1 MASTEESFRQ
11 TQEALD
17 SARRERSRALQQV
30 QTLCE
35 TGRRHLVVPF
45 LMANMQRVPALRKI
59 RLWQLDSIMF
69 NTSRRVANKTIRVM
83 RETIN
88 DDSSVNDGYVTLGWA
103 LESREKSVRMTAWLL
118 QLSLRERLSVFRKP
132 DDFPYGQLYRQTT
145 DIQQGKEGRT

>member
-1 MASTEESFRQ
+1 MVSTEESFQQ
-11 TQEALD
+11 TQDALD
-17 SARRERSRALQQV
+17 VARLERARALQQV

-35 TGRRHLVVPF
+35 TGRRHLVIPF

-69 NTSRRVANKTIRVM
+69 NTSRRIANKTIRVM

-103 LESREKSVRMTAWLL
+103 LESKEKPS
-118 QLSLRERLSVFRKP
+118 
-132 DDFPYGQLYRQTT
+132 G
-145 DIQQGKEGRT
+145 

>member
-1 MASTEESFRQ
+1 MASTEESFQQ

-17 SARRERSRALQQV
+17 AANRERSRALQQV

-35 TGRRHLVVPF
+35 TGRRHLVIPF

-69 NTSRRVANKTIRVM
+69 NTSRRVANKTIRTM

-88 DDSSVNDGYVTLGWA
+88 DDSSVNDGYATLGWA
-103 LESREKSVRMTAWLL
+103 LESKEKTVRMTTWLL
-118 QLSLRERLSVFRKP
+118 QLSLREKLSVFRKP
-132 DDFPYGQLYRQTT
+132 DGFPYEQLYRQTT
-145 DIQQGKEGRT
+145 DTLQGKEGRS

>member
-1 MASTEESFRQ
+1 MVSTEESFQQ
-11 TQEALD
+11 TQDALD
-17 SARRERSRALQQV
+17 VARLERARALQQV

-35 TGRRHLVVPF
+35 TGRRHLVIPF

-69 NTSRRVANKTIRVM
+69 NTSRRIANKTIRVM

-103 LESREKSVRMTAWLL
+103 LESKEKTVRMIHGFSNCRYVRSFP
-118 QLSLRERLSVFRKP
+118 LSRSRKVSHTRSCISRARMIK
-132 DDFPYGQLYRQTT
+132 QKR
-145 DIQQGKEGRT
+145 KGR